1 MTPPEPVET
10 GRAETL
16 MAASGAGGN
25 AGAMTAESAPSCAAV
40 ELVRPPEP
48 AAAPLRAGGAGEPAR
63 LLATDGTAV
72 FGSAAALA
80 SRGSGLMLAALMLA
94 ALSVTVLAVLGL
106 YRRKLILS
114 VLDDAFRVVA
124 GIGMAWAA
132 TKRVAAPLAVT
143 RGLPAGWLW
152 WLAVAGCV
160 LLARAGTYAVLR
172 RGRVR
177 RPQDAVLVGSSPVLT
192 YLAGRL
198 SQRPELGLRPVGFVG
213 PPRPVPETGL
223 PLPVLAPVD
232 ALDGVLAETRAQHV
246 IVGFGAAPDSDLV
259 EPLRRLRQQGRT
271 VFLVPR
277 LFELNVACP
286 DAEAVDGI
294 PLVRLPPM
302 PDRRWSWL
310 AKRPL
315 DVVGAM
321 VALVLAAPL
330 FLACAVA
337 VRRETGRDGV
347 LFRQQR
353 VGQHGRPFPILKFR
367 SLTPGSAAESQHRW
381 NIAGDAQVGPV
392 GRLLRRTCLD
402 ELPQLVNVLRGD
414 MSLVGP
420 RPERP
425 FFVAQ
430 FGRRY
435 RRYLDRLRVPPG
447 ITGWAQ
453 VHGLRGDTS
462 IEDRAALDNYYIEN
476 WSLGLD
482 VKIMLRTVGF
492 LLRSG
497 RRGTG

>member
-1 MTPPEPVET
+1 
-10 GRAETL
+10 
-16 MAASGAGGN
+16 
-25 AGAMTAESAPSCAAV
+25 
-40 ELVRPPEP
+40 
-48 AAAPLRAGGAGEPAR
+48 
-63 LLATDGTAV
+63 V
-72 FGSAAALA
+72 FGSAAVLA
-80 SRGSGLMLAALMLA
+80 SWQSGLMLAAL
-94 ALSVTVLAVLGL
+94 SVAVLAVLGL

-114 VLDDAFRVVA
+114 GVNDAFRVVA
-124 GIGMAWAA
+124 GVGLAWAA
-132 TKRVAAPLAVT
+132 TRWVAGPVT
-143 RGLPAGWLW
+143 AARELPAGWLW
-152 WLAVAGCV
+152 WLVVAGCV

-177 RPQDAVLVGSSPVLT
+177 RPKDVVLVGCSPLLT
-192 YLAGRL
+192 QLAGRL
-198 SQRPELGLRPVGFVG
+198 SQRPNLGLRPIGFVG
-213 PPRPVPETGL
+213 PPHPTPATDL
-223 PLPVLAPVD
+223 PLPVLAAVD
-232 ALDGVLAETRAQHV
+232 ALDGVLAETRTQHV
-246 IVGFGAAPDSDLV
+246 IVGFGAAADSDLV

-271 VFLVPR
+271 VFVVPR
-277 LFELNVACP
+277 LFELSVPCP

-294 PLVRLPPM
+294 PLVRLPPV
-302 PDRRWSWL
+302 PSHRWSWL

-315 DVVGAM
+315 DAVGAM

-367 SLTPGSAAESQHRW
+367 SLTPGSAAESQERW
-381 NIAGDAQVGPV
+381 SIAGDGRVGPV

-425 FFVAQ
+425 FFVAK
-430 FGRRY
+430 FGRTY
-435 RRYLDRLRVPPG
+435 QRYLDRHRVPPG

-453 VHGLRGDTS
+453 IHGLRGDTS
-462 IEDRAALDNYYIEN
+462 IEDRTALDNYYIEN
-476 WSLGLD
+476 WSLVLD
-482 VKIMLRTVGF
+482 VKIMLHTLTY

-497 RRGTG
+497 RNGSL